1 MTIALSLFDP
11 SRQYDAQKKFD
22 CGNAVINKFVYDS
35 LKGQVKKG
43 FSTAYVLTDSSA
55 KDRFVGFYTIAQ
67 HRMSLKDLSALQ
79 LGSLPS
85 SVPCTRLIMLG
96 VDKGHQGKQLG
107 MKLMKHALETTK
119 VVARSIAS
127 VGLYLDADAA
137 ALSFYER
144 LGFTLLEGDKSPAPS
159 PMFLPLSAIPDA
171 H

>member
-1 MTIALSLFDP
+1 
-11 SRQYDAQKKFD
+11 
-22 CGNAVINKFVYDS
+22 
-35 LKGQVKKG
+35 
-43 FSTAYVLTDSSA
+43 
-55 KDRFVGFYTIAQ
+55 
-67 HRMSLKDLSALQ
+67 
-79 LGSLPS
+79 
-85 SVPCTRLIMLG
+85 MLG